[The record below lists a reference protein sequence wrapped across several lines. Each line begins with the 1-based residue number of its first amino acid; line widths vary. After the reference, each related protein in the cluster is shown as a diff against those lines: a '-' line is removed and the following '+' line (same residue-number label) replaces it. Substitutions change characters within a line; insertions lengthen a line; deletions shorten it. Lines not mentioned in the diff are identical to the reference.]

1 MTNQLTARIK
11 QVKKLIKKY
20 QAELKQL
27 EELDNKRRY

>member
-1 MTNQLTARIK
+1 MNQLTTRIK